1 MMENMEFEEKVNI
14 DDLIL
19 PSEPIKFEEIG
30 IDDIKQESIEERVH
44 QFVSESNNNEGNKF
58 QLKMEENILKL
69 CEELDKEKSESPMMD
84 FRKRRSLMIKEF
96 VENIAQYDSLE
107 RCNEIKPFS
116 CNFSHKSFVCIHE
129 MKEHTKIHDP
139 ISKVEELRNQ
149 LRSLKSQV
157 KEVEAKLK
165 NSQSKLSSQTE
176 KYIKPRTSL

>member
-96 VENIAQYDSLE
+96 VENIAQYDSLD
-107 RCNEIKPFS
+107 RCHEIKPFS
-116 CNFSHKSFVCIHE
+116 CNFCDKSFVCIHK
-129 MKEHTKIHDP
+129 MKENIKFHDSNSE
-139 ISKVEELRNQ
+139 IEDLRNK
-149 LRSLKSQV
+149 LRSLKSEV
-157 KEVEAKLK
+157 TEVEERLK
-165 NSQSKLSSQTE
+165 KV
-176 KYIKPRTSL
+176 